1 MDDSF
6 NSVTLLWQMGN
17 LKKLCLDLFSVCK
30 CFLCMYVCTTCVP
43 GICRCQKAPDL
54 LELQFGW
61 LWATTWML
69 GSDSRSSG
77 RAVIIPK
84 PSPVPGNLEDIFL
97 NIPFAYVYI
106 HVYVG
111 YVLALVQV
119 PAQAGRGPEIG
130 SLEIKFSSLW
140 ATHHGCW
147 SLNSWSSL
155 RAVHSF

>member
-1 MDDSF
+1 
-6 NSVTLLWQMGN
+6 
-17 LKKLCLDLFSVCK
+17 
-30 CFLCMYVCTTCVP
+30 
-43 GICRCQKAPDL
+43 
-54 LELQFGW
+54 
-61 LWATTWML
+61 ML

-119 PAQAGRGPEIG
+119 PAQARRGPEIG
-130 SLEIKFSSLW
+130 SLEIKFSSL
-140 ATHHGCW
+140 
-147 SLNSWSSL
+147 
-155 RAVHSF
+155 